1 MIIKEW
7 CGFQILP
14 PNIKGLAGSAATFLN
29 WFTASLI
36 TMTAHFLLDWSN
48 AGTFTIYAI
57 FSAINVAFAL
67 LWVPETKD
75 RTLEEIQA
83 SFIR

>member
-1 MIIKEW
+1 M

-14 PNIKGLAGSAATFLN
+14 LNIKGLAGSASTFLN
-29 WFTASLI
+29 WFSASLV
-36 TMTAHFLLDWSN
+36 TLTAKLLLNWSN
-48 AGTFTIYAI
+48 AGAFTIYAI
-57 FSAINVAFAL
+57 FSAINLAFAV

-83 SFIR
+83 SFRR

>member
-1 MIIKEW
+1 LINGW

-36 TMTAHFLLDWSN
+36 TMTAHLLLDWSN
-48 AGTFTIYAI
+48 AGTFTVYAI
-57 FSAINVAFAL
+57 FSALNVAFAL

>member
-1 MIIKEW
+1 
-7 CGFQILP
+7 
-14 PNIKGLAGSAATFLN
+14 
-29 WFTASLI
+29 
-36 TMTAHFLLDWSN
+36 MTAHFLLDWSN

-57 FSAINVAFAL
+57 FSAFNVAFAL